1 MIWLNVCRRHPL
13 GLVATIYPSGEDTAN
28 GPLHRLPTSVLIIS
42 ILSRKW
48 MWKLAV
54 VPFNEFKMHISLS
67 LSWSSVSFHE
77 NACGN
82 WQLFRLMNLRC
93 SRCLIYGQC
102 AFLGLAKPSELQCR
116 CFLIWTARCKLRL
129 WWMFPLLMHSAH
141 TFFLLVCSWYV
152 KWVIWLTPIDI
163 FRFAQFHKL
172 LNRILES
179 VQVSSLS

>member
-1 MIWLNVCRRHPL
+1 MLALKAIKWELLNFWALFSIDFLIFRTSISTYIFIRFCDLVECLQKTSIRFGRDNLSEWRRHSQY
-13 GLVATIYPSGEDTAN
+13 GL
-28 GPLHRLPTSVLIIS
+28 LHRLPTSVLIIS

-129 WWMFPLLMHSAH
+129 WWMFPL
-141 TFFLLVCSWYV
+141 
-152 KWVIWLTPIDI
+152 
-163 FRFAQFHKL
+163 
-172 LNRILES
+172 
-179 VQVSSLS
+179 